1 MDGDAR
7 GGGALS
13 VREVTGKPIMFTSA
27 GEKPDSLEV
36 FHPDR
41 MAKRILGMGDVV
53 SLIETAVKV
62 QAEEDAALESEELMR
77 GNITLNDFITMNKQV
92 RKLGGVSKLIS
103 ALPGGDKMLNQGQVN
118 EDALDD
124 MVVIINSM
132 TEEERTHP
140 DVLNASRRQRIAR
153 GAGVT
158 VTEVNILMKQF
169 NETKKM
175 VKKMT
180 TQLNQ
185 NNGKRGKKGKKNNRK
200 SGPLAG
206 LRPSDLKRIQ
216 QMMGK

>member
-1 MDGDAR
+1 
-7 GGGALS
+7 
-13 VREVTGKPIMFTSA
+13 
-27 GEKPDSLEV
+27 
-36 FHPDR
+36 
-41 MAKRILGMGDVV
+41 
-53 SLIETAVKV
+53 
-62 QAEEDAALESEELMR
+62 MR

-118 EDALDD
+118 EGALDD